1 MLVTNIIIE
10 LELTKYIV
18 TFKNNY
24 EKLSIILN
32 IKKKLFLAFEK
43 KRKTTC
49 CIWNI
54 ILLFCKLKER

>member
-32 IKKKLFLAFEK
+32 IKKKSYFLPSRRKGKLLVAFE
-43 KRKTTC
+43 T
-49 CIWNI
+49 
-54 ILLFCKLKER
+54 LFYYFVN

>member
-32 IKKKLFLAFEK
+32 IKKKVISCLREEK
-43 KRKTTC
+43 ENYLLHLKHYF
-49 CIWNI
+49 I
-54 ILLFCKLKER
+54 IL

>member
-32 IKKKLFLAFEK
+32 KKKSSFLPSRRKGKLVVAFE
-43 KRKTTC
+43 T
-49 CIWNI
+49 
-54 ILLFCKLKER
+54 LFYYFVN

>member
-32 IKKKLFLAFEK
+32 IKKKFFLAFEK
-43 KRKTTC
+43 KRKTSC
-49 CIWNI
+49 CI
-54 ILLFCKLKER
+54 

>member
-32 IKKKLFLAFEK
+32 IKKKVISCLREEK
-43 KRKTTC
+43 ENYLLHLK
-49 CIWNI
+49 NYFI
-54 ILLFCKLKER
+54 IL

>member
-32 IKKKLFLAFEK
+32 IKKKVLSCLREEK
-43 KRKTTC
+43 E
-49 CIWNI
+49 N
-54 ILLFCKLKER
+54 

>member
-32 IKKKLFLAFEK
+32 KKKVLSCLREEK
-43 KRKTTC
+43 E
-49 CIWNI
+49 N
-54 ILLFCKLKER
+54 

>member
-32 IKKKLFLAFEK
+32 IKKSSFLPSRRKGKLLVAFE
-43 KRKTTC
+43 T
-49 CIWNI
+49 
-54 ILLFCKLKER
+54 LFYYFVN